1 VDGDFR
7 IGEWLI
13 SPALNQISRNGN
25 STRVEPKA
33 MQVLVYL
40 CGHTGVVRK
49 EELISAV
56 WPNLFVS
63 DDVLPGCISALRK
76 AFNDNARRPRIIET
90 IHKGGY
96 RLLLPIEPIN
106 GNGPEGRAGNEMA
119 SVSWWR
125 RAFSHR
131 AAFGVGLLT
140 FVAVLVTAFAWMPS
154 RRRYDSAAVLPFV
167 NVAGDT
173 ETEYLSDGIAEEVVN
188 DLSQLRN
195 VRVMAW
201 TTVVR
206 YSQRQIDVR
215 AVGRDLGVK
224 AVLSGRL
231 MRHGSHIV
239 LNTELIDVR
248 SGSQL
253 WGKQYERAVSDMPA
267 LREQLSEDIAG
278 NLRVRLSGDEQQRI
292 QRAYNPSPAAYEFYL
307 KGRFFWN
314 RRTKQAL
321 QQGIDYFQQAIRAD
335 PNYAPAYAG
344 LADCYNLLD
353 DWGETAP
360 RDSFPKA
367 KAAAEK
373 AIALDDALAE
383 AHVSLAMVRSAY
395 GWDWSGAEQEFR
407 RAIQLNP
414 KYPTA
419 HQWYGMFLAGL
430 GRFTEAETE
439 VNRAQELDPLS
450 PIINMAVAEVYEWER
465 LHDKAIEQ
473 YKRVIALDPS
483 FFGAHGN
490 VAQIYAR
497 KHMYAEAVNELQQK
511 WTLYGDPTFAQAL
524 ERVYAT
530 SGYTATVRE
539 ELNRML
545 QNSARGQY
553 ADPIGIAECYAE
565 LGDQSH
571 AFQWLQKGYE
581 EHSSSM
587 QYLMVSAGFDSIR
600 SSTQFQYWR
609 SVVGLPASVNFESN
623 R

>member
-1 VDGDFR
+1 V
-7 IGEWLI
+7 
-13 SPALNQISRNGN
+13 
-25 STRVEPKA
+25 
-33 MQVLVYL
+33 
-40 CGHTGVVRK
+40 
-49 EELISAV
+49 
-56 WPNLFVS
+56 
-63 DDVLPGCISALRK
+63 
-76 AFNDNARRPRIIET
+76 
-90 IHKGGY
+90 
-96 RLLLPIEPIN
+96 
-106 GNGPEGRAGNEMA
+106 
-119 SVSWWR
+119 
-125 RAFSHR
+125 
-131 AAFGVGLLT
+131 
-140 FVAVLVTAFAWMPS
+140 VAVLVTAFTRVPS
-154 RRRYDSAAVLPFV
+154 RTRYDSAAVLPFV
-167 NVAGDT
+167 NGAGDA
-173 ETEYLSDGIAEEVVN
+173 ETEYLSEGIAEEVVN

-201 TTVVR
+201 TTVTR
-206 YSQRQIDVR
+206 YSQRQFDVR
-215 AVGRDLGVK
+215 TVGRDLGVK

-231 MRHGSHIV
+231 IRHGNRIV
-239 LNTELIDVR
+239 LNTELIDVQ

-253 WGKQYERAVSDMPA
+253 WGKQYERVVSDMPA

-278 NLRVRLSGDEQQRI
+278 NLRVRLSGDEQHRI
-292 QRAYNPSPAAYEFYL
+292 QRTYNPSPAAYELYL

-314 RRTKQAL
+314 RRTKQGL
-321 QQGIDYFQQAIRAD
+321 QQGIAYFEQAISAD
-335 PNYAPAYAG
+335 PGYAPAYAG

-373 AIALDDALAE
+373 AIALDDSLAE

-395 GWDWSGAEQEFR
+395 EWDWSGAEQEFR
-407 RAIQLNP
+407 RALQLNP

-430 GRFTEAETE
+430 GRFSEAEAE
-439 VNRAQELDPLS
+439 VNRAQQLDPLS

-473 YKRVIALDPS
+473 YKKVIALDPS

-497 KHMYAEAVNELQQK
+497 KRMDAEAVSELQQK
-511 WTLYGDPTFAQAL
+511 WALYGDSSFAQVL

-530 SGYTATVRE
+530 SGYSAMIRE

-545 QNSARGQY
+545 QNIAKGQY
-553 ADPIGIAECYAE
+553 ADPVGIAECYAE
-565 LGDQSH
+565 LGDAPH

-587 QYLMVSAGFDSIR
+587 QFLMVTQGFDPIR
-600 SSTQFQYWR
+600 SSSQFQYWR
-609 SVVGLPASVNFESN
+609 NIIGLPASVNFESN

>member
-1 VDGDFR
+1 MDGDFR
-7 IGEWLI
+7 IGEWLV

-40 CGHTGVVRK
+40 GEHTGVVRK

-76 AFNDNARRPRIIET
+76 AFKDNARRPRIIET

-106 GNGPEGRAGNEMA
+106 GTGSAGVGQA
-119 SVSWWR
+119 VAPVSGWRRSVSY
-125 RAFSHR
+125 RATLVI
-131 AAFGVGLLT
+131 GVLT
-140 FVAVLVTAFAWMPS
+140 VAAVLITAFTRVPS
-154 RRRYDSAAVLPFV
+154 RARYDSAAVLPFV
-167 NVAGDT
+167 NGAGDA
-173 ETEYLSDGIAEEVVN
+173 ETQYLSEGIAEEVVN
-188 DLSQLRN
+188 DLSQRSN
-195 VRVMAW
+195 VKVMAW
-201 TTVVR
+201 TTVAR
-206 YSQRQIDVR
+206 YSQRQFDVR

-231 MRHGSHIV
+231 LRQGNHIV
-239 LNTELIDVR
+239 LNTELIDVQ

-253 WGKQYERAVSDMPA
+253 WGKQYDRVVSDMPA

-278 NLRVRLSGDEQQRI
+278 NLRVRLSGDEQHRI
-292 QRAYNPSPAAYEFYL
+292 QRTYNPSPAAYELYL

-314 RRTKQAL
+314 RRTKQGL
-321 QQGIDYFQQAIRAD
+321 QQGIDYFQQAISAD
-335 PNYAPAYAG
+335 PGYAPAYAG

-373 AIALDDALAE
+373 AIALDDSLAE

-395 GWDWSGAEQEFR
+395 EWDWLGAEQEFR

-430 GRFTEAETE
+430 GRFTDAEAE
-439 VNRAQELDPLS
+439 VNRAQQLDPLS

-473 YKRVIALDPS
+473 YKKVIALDPS

-490 VAQIYAR
+490 VAQVYLR
-497 KHMYAEAVNELQQK
+497 RHMDAEAVGELQQK
-511 WTLYGDPTFAQAL
+511 WALYGDPGFAQVLKRA
-524 ERVYAT
+524 YAT
-530 SGYTATVRE
+530 SGYPGMIRE
-539 ELNRML
+539 QLNRML
-545 QNSARGQY
+545 QNIAGGQY
-553 ADPIGIAECYAE
+553 VDPVAIAECYSE
-565 LGDQSH
+565 LGDAPH

-581 EHSSSM
+581 GHSSSM
-587 QYLMVSAGFDSIR
+587 QFLMVTQGFDPIR
-600 SSTQFQYWR
+600 SSPTFQYWR
-609 SVVGLPASVNFESN
+609 GVLGLPASVNIESS

>member
-13 SPALNQISRNGN
+13 SPALNQISRNGT

-40 CGHTGVVRK
+40 GEHTGVVRK

-76 AFNDNARRPRIIET
+76 AFNDNARRPQIIET

-106 GNGPEGRAGNEMA
+106 GNGSALVENAVALVP
-119 SVSWWR
+119 WWR
-125 RAFSHR
+125 RALFNR
-131 AAFGVGLLT
+131 AALGICVL
-140 FVAVLVTAFAWMPS
+140 AVLAILVAAFARTSFRP
-154 RRRYDSAAVLPFV
+154 RYDSAAVLPFV
-167 NVAGDT
+167 NATGDP
-173 ETEYLSDGIAEEVVN
+173 ETEFVSEGIAEEVVN
-188 DLSQLRN
+188 DLSQLSN

-201 TTVVR
+201 TTVAR
-206 YSQRQIDVR
+206 YRQRQIDVP
-215 AVGRDLGVK
+215 AVGRELGVK

-231 MRHGSHIV
+231 LRQGNHIV
-239 LNTELIDVR
+239 LNTELIDVQ

-253 WGKQYERAVSDMPA
+253 WGKQYEQPLSDMPA

-278 NLRVRLSGDEQQRI
+278 NLRVRLSGNGQHRI
-292 QRAYNPSPAAYEFYL
+292 QRTYNPSPTAYELYL
-307 KGRFFWN
+307 KGRFFLN
-314 RRTKQAL
+314 RRTKQGL
-321 QQGIDYFQQAIRAD
+321 QQGIDYFQQAISAD
-335 PNYAPAYAG
+335 PGYAPAYAG

-353 DWGETAP
+353 DWGESAP

-373 AIALDDALAE
+373 AIALDDSLAE

-395 GWDWSGAEQEFR
+395 EWDWSGAEQEFR

-430 GRFTEAETE
+430 GRFTEAEAE
-439 VNRAQELDPLS
+439 VNRAQQLDPLS

-465 LHDKAIEQ
+465 LHDKALAQ
-473 YKRVIALDPS
+473 YQKIIALDPS

-490 VAQIYAR
+490 VAQVYAR
-497 KHMYAEAVNELQQK
+497 KHMYAEAMSELQQK
-511 WTLYGDPTFAQAL
+511 WNLYGDPGFAQVLQRA
-524 ERVYAT
+524 YGA
-530 SGYTATVRE
+530 SGYPATIRE
-539 ELNRML
+539 HLNRML
-545 QNSARGQY
+545 RDRAKGQY
-553 ADPIGIAECYAE
+553 ADPVGIAECYSQ
-565 LGDQSH
+565 LGDAPH
-571 AFQWLQKGYE
+571 AFEWLQKGYE

-587 QYLMVSAGFDSIR
+587 EYLMVSAGFDPIQ
-600 SSTQFQYWR
+600 SSPQFQYWR
-609 SVVGLPASVNFESN
+609 VVVGLPASVNVATN